1 MLWLIIGL
9 VVFSFILVLILGHQ
23 DEKNAALTAENSM
36 MKERLAAFH
45 EAGINPDDN
54 LSQIEKYTRPLTV
67 ETAMEAIR
75 YNGYVPDSDGKWICF
90 MVQGE
95 RFFVDVTGFPIAH
108 FVYPFSLDEN
118 HNLEDLQAATGK
130 LQERIIMGT
139 AYIDNDKQGI
149 SFSVDGIE
157 RNYGHFRDA
166 LNDYIHLLY
175 ETRRRHKI
183 LYDEFQAKRQKE
195 QIPFLQESRTALPS

>member
-90 MVQGE
+90 IVQGE